1 MSSDILRK
9 YDDTWLAEDGPAALV
24 MREYLMPVE
33 GKDAPVFPATFAA
46 SEDGDFKGGYNIDR
60 FDGGRNVCL
69 IDSVGAQANRMEP
82 VFKREKY
89 RSLVPQIEIKAGAHT
104 INLLDAGHRAA
115 DAVVRLSALKDEI
128 QTAFKAIMDQGDAE
142 PLAKIAPTSLLFGVW
157 DSRETGAKLP
167 RLLSSVI
174 RAYDVDPQHRSAQY
188 IPPIDYVAAGV
199 VDEPADK
206 SAKDK
211 LAEIGL
217 THVPSS
223 WKHGG
228 VDVRGSIRRDTTLSL
243 VGIRNL
249 QASNPART
257 ESLKRYILGLGL
269 CAMTAPRAHDLRQ
282 GCLLVRDPEG
292 KHSLR
297 IVRHDGKD
305 EGLALNSESA
315 LEYAIAASA
324 APDGFGIGQSRTGDK
339 AVPFNAADAKTALG
353 ETKEQ
358 KKANKRAARG

>member
-1 MSSDILRK
+1 MSTDVLKK
-9 YDDTWLAEDGPAALV
+9 YDTWLAGDGPAALV
-24 MREYLMPVE
+24 MREYLMAVE

-46 SEDGDFKGGYNIDR
+46 SEDGEFKGGYNIDR
-60 FDGGRNVCL
+60 FEDGRSVCL

-82 VFKREKY
+82 LFKREKY
-89 RSLVPQIEIKAGAHT
+89 QSLVPQIEVKAGSHT

-115 DAVVRLSALKDEI
+115 DAVVRLSALKNEI
-128 QTAFKAIMDQGDAE
+128 HIAFKAIMERGDAE

-157 DSRETGAKLP
+157 DSRETGVKLP

-174 RAYDVDPQHRSAQY
+174 RAYDVDTQHRSAQY
-188 IPPIDYVAAGV
+188 VPPIDYVAAGV

-206 SAKDK
+206 AGKDK

-217 THVPSS
+217 SHVPAS

-228 VDVRGSIRRDTTLSL
+228 VDVRGSIRRDATLSL

-249 QASNPART
+249 HASTTART
-257 ESLKRYILGLGL
+257 DALRRYILGLGL
-269 CAMTAPRAHDLRQ
+269 CAMTAPRTHDLRQ

-292 KHSLR
+292 QHSLR
-297 IVRHDGKD
+297 VVRHDGTD
-305 EGLALNSESA
+305 EEILLSPESA
-315 LEYAIAASA
+315 LQFATAASA
-324 APDGFGIGQSRTGDK
+324 TSGGFGTGQSRFGANAVAFDAGAAK
-339 AVPFNAADAKTALG
+339 AALG

-358 KKANKRAARG
+358 KKANKRAAKG

>member
-1 MSSDILRK
+1 MSNDILKK
-9 YDDTWLAEDGPAALV
+9 YEHWLAEDGPAALV

-46 SEDGDFKGGYNIDR
+46 SEDGEFKGGYNIDR
-60 FDGGRNVCL
+60 FESGHNVCV
-69 IDSVGAQANRMEP
+69 IDSVGSQANRMEP
-82 VFKREKY
+82 LFKRETYK
-89 RSLVPQIEIKAGAHT
+89 SLVPQIEIKAGAHT

-115 DAVVRLSALKDEI
+115 DAVVRLSSLKDEI
-128 QTAFKAIMDQGDAE
+128 QAAFKAIMAKGDAE

-157 DSRETGAKLP
+157 DSRETGARLP

-188 IPPIDYVAAGV
+188 IPAIDYVAAGV

-206 SAKDK
+206 AAKDK
-211 LAEIGL
+211 LAEVGL

-249 QASNPART
+249 RASNPANT
-257 ESLKRYILGLGL
+257 ESLRRYILGLGL
-269 CAMTAPRAHDLRQ
+269 CAMTAPRTHDLRQ
-282 GCLLVRDPEG
+282 GCLLVRDPKGE
-292 KHSLR
+292 HSAK
-297 IVRHDGKD
+297 IVCHDGTT
-305 EGLALNSESA
+305 EALVLEPKTA
-315 LEYAIAASA
+315 VEYANAAL
-324 APDGFGIGQSRTGDK
+324 DRFGIGQSRSGDK
-339 AVPFNAADAKTALG
+339 AVAFDATATKTALS

-358 KKANKRAARG
+358 KKANKRAAKG